1 MIVAVGLA
9 ALVALSLNYYFGT
22 PKKTYEGASM
32 SFQYPARWNK
42 VDPTALN
49 AMEGMDL
56 GFLTQNSEVIVAD
69 AVKAGG
75 VSNFFVV
82 ERVQPESITD
92 SNNLNESQTI
102 LAARFNRMQAAASS
116 YGFSFTAPT
125 FAEVSIGDNT
135 PIRMS
140 YHVSKDDKVVDVE
153 EVFILRDPES
163 IVFKLVTPN
172 LKTAS
177 AQMQEIMNTVKLW
190 K

>member
-9 ALVALSLNYYFGT
+9 ALVAVSINYYFGT

-32 SFQYPARWNK
+32 SFKYPARWK
-42 VDPTALN
+42 QVDPTALN

-56 GFLTQNSEVIVAD
+56 GFMTQNSEVIVAD
-69 AVKAGG
+69 TVKAGG

-102 LAARFNRMQAAASS
+102 LTARFNRMQAAASS